1 MYIYPLQFE
10 VSVLIINLCGE
21 SFILSKKKL
30 INIYINCINLGSF
43 LKTQHDTSNFSLNY
57 VKQILVLFTRVCIFC
72 NFDILN
78 ME

>member
-1 MYIYPLQFE
+1 M
-10 VSVLIINLCGE
+10 LIINLCGE

-43 LKTQHDTSNFSLNY
+43 LKTQHVLDFDTSNFSLNY
-57 VKQILVLFTRVCIFC
+57 VKQILVLFTRLCIFC

-78 ME
+78 MK